1 MKIVM
6 VHSYFPPKIDSIGNI
21 VYNLAKSFSED
32 GHDVLVLTSQLPN
45 KSSLKD
51 TNLKVIHL
59 NPLFKVANTPIIPEL
74 PKALIEHLK
83 GTDIVHTHLP
93 TPFSSDITMLTKRI
107 LSVPAVLTYHCDIV
121 GYRPLEKLIAN
132 FYTRTLSYATLSLAD
147 RIVALTKTYSE
158 KSIFLRRFRS
168 KIEIIPNGVDDKVFV
183 PMSEK
188 EKARIKERLN
198 IDSEK
203 IILFVGLLDR
213 FHAYKGLHYLIYS
226 SKKVVT
232 QFKSLKFIVV
242 GDGELRPLYQQM
254 CINLKVSDYFVFAGS
269 VSREKLLLLYK
280 IADLFVL
287 PSTTLAESFPL
298 VLLEA
303 MSSGLPIITTTIGAL
318 PEIVGYGK
326 AAKLVRPRD
335 IGELAEA
342 ILQLIANEELAKEL
356 GKNARR
362 MVLER
367 YSWRVVYQKY
377 KSLFERIIGGLA

>member
-32 GHDVLVLTSQLPN
+32 GHNVVVLTSQLSN
-45 KSSLKD
+45 KSSFND
-51 TNLKVIHL
+51 DVFKVFRL
-59 NPLFKVANTPIIPEL
+59 NPLFKVANTPIIPGL
-74 PKALIEHLK
+74 PKALMEHLK
-83 GTDIVHTHLP
+83 EADIVHTHLP
-93 TPFSSDITMLTKRI
+93 TPFSSDVTMLTKHIR
-107 LSVPAVLTYHCDIV
+107 SVPAVLTYHCDIV

-132 FYTRTLSYATLSLAD
+132 VYTKTLLSVTLSLAD
-147 RIVALTKTYSE
+147 KIVALTKTYSE
-158 KSIFLRRFRS
+158 MSTFLRKFRR
-168 KIEIIPNGVDDKVFV
+168 KIEIIPNGVDDKVFAPV
-183 PMSEK
+183 SEK
-188 EKARIKERLN
+188 EKIRIKERLN
-198 IDSEK
+198 INSEK

-213 FHAYKGLHYLIYS
+213 FHAYKGLHYLIAS

-232 QFKSLKFIVV
+232 RLKSLKFIVV
-242 GDGELRPLYQQM
+242 GEGELRAFYQQM
-254 CINLKVSDYFVFAGS
+254 CKDLKVNDYFVFTGL
-269 VSREKLLLLYK
+269 VSREMLLLLYK

-335 IGELAEA
+335 SEELAEA
-342 ILQLIANEELAKEL
+342 ILQLITNEELAKEY
-356 GKNARR
+356 GKNSRR

-367 YSWRVVYQKY
+367 YSWRIVYQKY
-377 KSLFERIIGGLA
+377 KLLFERLVGDRS